1 MFDRVMEAAARPRG
15 GVELVDVPPLNAW
28 TRQILKVRLG
38 QHGYVV
44 HDPTPE
50 APVEMTGLVHR
61 HVALVVSR
69 DTWLEAAV
77 ADVRCLA
84 AVSPRRHLVI
94 RAGPAVKAAATEVAR
109 LEWLRH
115 VEGAVETAD
124 RRIAHGE
131 SRRASEWLTSVSA
144 EAALRGTEVP
154 SSALARMAEA
164 AFWLGERPG
173 VACATLRGEA
183 IAAAGGWLALFA
195 WCAGS
200 ASIVARYRARIAVR
214 ARHHDRG
221 AQFWDAVLG
230 ALVRG
235 KGDVRQIANLADAA
249 GARSSER
256 LVAMVVTGGQP
267 RTGGPLSQILHER
280 LTAHA
285 AWRARISG
293 PTDGRTHMQS
303 LDGVCVLLQ
312 RMEDAS
318 DETAALAAGCAWLRA
333 QGESVRVAITSA
345 DGQRLVLGQGWR
357 PGDLSGDI
365 AAILSGPAADL
376 RQPGADR
383 TAPDFGI
390 SIRYGGVRIG
400 SVVVH
405 GRAADREVLA
415 TSALALA
422 AVSASAVRAR
432 LDALAA
438 RDAEGECAP
447 EILGRSPAVIDL
459 RTSLSRVAPTTF
471 PVLIEGESGT
481 GKELAARA
489 IHRMSPRREHRL
501 VCVNCAALTDEL
513 IEAELF
519 GHSRGAFTGAVGAR
533 AGLFEE
539 AHGGTIFL
547 DEVSELSPRGQAK
560 LLRVLQE
567 REIRRVGENTS
578 RRVDVR
584 VVAATN
590 LPLAEAVASGR
601 FRDDLRFRLAVVR
614 LRLPPLRDRVEDLP
628 LLAHVFWRRALAET
642 GKHAVLGPDALAT
655 LMRHAWPG
663 NVRELQNVIAG
674 VAVAAPSRGR
684 VTDRHVRQVISH
696 LANEEPPVPLETAR
710 RVFERR
716 VVTAALA
723 RHAGRRTRAARELG
737 LTRQGLAKV
746 MRRLGL
752 QSREDAAGVA

>member
-15 GVELVDVPPLNAW
+15 GVELIDIPPLNPW
-28 TRQILKVRLG
+28 TRQILKLRLD
-38 QHGYVV
+38 QHGYVM
-44 HDPTPE
+44 HEPAPE
-50 APVEMTGLVHR
+50 RPVDGTGLVHR
-61 HVALVVSR
+61 HVALVVTR
-69 DTWLEAAV
+69 ETPIETAAW
-77 ADVRCLA
+77 AVRRLA
-84 AVSPRRHLVI
+84 EVSPRRHLVI
-94 RAGPAVKAAATEVAR
+94 RAGPVASPPATETAR
-109 LEWLRH
+109 QDWRRH
-115 VEGAVETAD
+115 VADAVRAAD
-124 RRIAHGE
+124 RGIERAEI
-131 SRRASEWLTSVSA
+131 RRVAEWLTSVA
-144 EAALRGTEVP
+144 VEAALRGTGVP
-154 SSALARMAEA
+154 EDAVARMAEV
-164 AFWLGERPG
+164 AFWLGERPD
-173 VACATLRGEA
+173 VARVTPRGDS

-195 WCAGS
+195 WCTGS
-200 ASIVARYRARIAVR
+200 ASATAGYRARIAVR
-214 ARHHDRG
+214 ARLGDPR
-221 AQFWDAVLG
+221 AKFWDAVLG

-235 KGDVRQIANLADAA
+235 NGDARKIALLADAA
-249 GARSSER
+249 GARATER
-256 LVAMVVTGGQP
+256 MVAMAVTGRQP
-267 RTGGPLSQILHER
+267 CPDNPLSRILNER

-303 LDGVCVLLQ
+303 LDGVCALLQ
-312 RMEDAS
+312 RMEDAP
-318 DETAALAAGCAWLRA
+318 DESAALAAGCAWLRT

-345 DGQRLVLGQGWR
+345 DGQRLVAGQGWR
-357 PGDLSGDI
+357 AADLSGEI
-365 AAILSGPAADL
+365 AAILSGPAGDL

-383 TAPDFGI
+383 AAPDFGI
-390 SIRYGGVRIG
+390 SIRYGGATIG

-405 GRAADREVLA
+405 GRATDRDVLA
-415 TSALALA
+415 ASALALA

-459 RTSLSRVAPTTF
+459 RASLARVAPTSF

-489 IHRMSPRREHRL
+489 IHRLSPRREHRL

-519 GHSRGAFTGAVGAR
+519 GHSRGAFTGAIGAR

-590 LPLAEAVASGR
+590 LSLAEAVAAGR

-614 LRLPPLRDRVEDLP
+614 LRLTPLRDRIEDLP

-642 GKHAVLGPDALAT
+642 GKRAVLGPDALAT
-655 LMRHAWPG
+655 LMRHGWPG

-674 VAVAAPSRGR
+674 LAVAAPGRGR

-696 LANEEPPVPLETAR
+696 ITNDEPPVPLETAR
-710 RVFERR
+710 RGFERR

-723 RHAGRRTRAARELG
+723 RHAGRRSRAARELG

-752 QSREDAAGVA
+752 QARDDAAGVA